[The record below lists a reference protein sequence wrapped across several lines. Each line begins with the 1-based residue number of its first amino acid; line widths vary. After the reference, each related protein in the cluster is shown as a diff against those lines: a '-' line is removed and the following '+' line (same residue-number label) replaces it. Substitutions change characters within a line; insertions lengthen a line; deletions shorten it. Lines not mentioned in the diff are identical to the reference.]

1 VEATIGKKSTRTSS
15 TTTLP
20 AWAQP
25 FAQGAAGTISNTVK
39 ANQPNLQH
47 ITDSITGQL
56 PGLADR
62 AFGAN
67 PGLDAANSYAQ
78 DVLGG
83 QYLNSNPQTE
93 AMVRQGEQD
102 AGNAV
107 NSTFSLAGRTGG
119 GNHAADLARGVA
131 QAGNAIRF
139 GQYNQE
145 RQNQQQAAGM
155 LPSLTAAQFA
165 GVPAY
170 LSAAQA
176 AGTLPY
182 AGLGPLASMGS
193 LWSGQGTTTG
203 TQPGGWGT
211 QLLGAAA
218 SALPFVLS
226 DPRAKKNVKKLGER
240 PDGLG
245 VYEYRYKQVLPKG
258 KQIGVMADEVAA
270 LRPDALGPVVSGL
283 RTVNYGAL

>member
-1 VEATIGKKSTRTSS
+1 MG
-15 TTTLP
+15 
-20 AWAQP
+20 AQ
-25 FAQGAAGTISNTVK
+25 
-39 ANQPNLQH
+39 
-47 ITDSITGQL
+47 
-56 PGLADR
+56 
-62 AFGAN
+62 AFGQN
-67 PGLDAANSYAQ
+67 PGLTAANGYAQ

-83 QYLNSNPQTE
+83 KYLNSNPQTD

-107 NSTFSLAGRTGG
+107 NSTFSQYGRTGG

-131 QAGNAIRF
+131 QAGDAIRF

-145 RQNQQQAAGM
+145 RQNQQGALGAMPG
-155 LPSLTAAQFA
+155 LSAAQFA

-170 LSAAQA
+170 LGAASA

-226 DPRAKKNVKKLGER
+226 DRRMKADIVEIGPWDEKG
-240 PDGLG
+240 DGLKR
-245 VYEYRYKQVLPKG
+245 YAFRYKWEKPG
-258 KQIGVMADEVAA
+258 TRHEGVMADEVKE
-270 LRPDALGPVVSGL
+270 LRPRAYIKGFVNGEYDG
-283 RTVNYGAL
+283 VNYAELGAAA